1 MVLFLVNAHVRRL
14 GAEQRVG
21 VFIFGARGRGEDVDR
36 RAGVGFRLGGGLELG
51 RSACVCGRTI
61 SLFLLLS
68 TSGSPILSAGSPIF
82 LSTGMPTTMTSC
94 FFSADLPWSMLLSPM
109 YVLLCSRLYYSA
121 RERKSGTKS
130 RDAWSLAQKSGGWGK
145 IE

>member
-21 VFIFGARGRGEDVDR
+21 VFIFGTRGRGDDVDR
-36 RAGVGFRLGGGLELG
+36 RAGVEFRLGGGLELG
-51 RSACVCGRTI
+51 RSACVRGRTII

-68 TSGSPILSAGSPIF
+68 TSGSPILSARWPIS
-82 LSTGMPTTMTSC
+82 LNTGMPTTMTSC

-121 RERKSGTKS
+121 NPG
-130 RDAWSLAQKSGGWGK
+130 QKAEMLGVWHKNRVVGAR
-145 IE
+145 